1 MIDGVKLVD
10 YEEVDHNEVK
20 MRNLVDHKKM
30 NHIDVNMGKMV
41 KHLEVD
47 DVEEMMRKLV
57 DMWGNMKQGNNSRLS
72 VAVVCP
78 VCPDQVVS
86 SYYLALQVV
95 SDMLPLGKLLGPSL
109 AG

>member
-10 YEEVDHNEVK
+10 YEEVDHKEVK
-20 MRNLVDHKKM
+20 MRNLVDQLDLDHRAEVDKS
-30 NHIDVNMGKMV
+30 
-41 KHLEVD
+41 EVD
-47 DVEEMMRKLV
+47 DVEMKMRQLV
-57 DMWGNMKQGNNSRLS
+57 EMWGNMKQGDNSKLT

>member
-10 YEEVDHNEVK
+10 YEEVDHKEVK
-20 MRNLVDHKKM
+20 MRNLMDHLDL
-30 NHIDVNMGKMV
+30 NQS
-41 KHLEVD
+41 EVD
-47 DVEEMMRKLV
+47 DVEVDDVEMKMRQLV
-57 DMWGNMKQGNNSRLS
+57 EMWGTMKQGDNSKLT